1 MSNQLQGKVAI
12 VTGAASGIGKEIARR
27 LRAAKAPRSP
37 SPTSTWPRPTRP
49 PPSSSRRR
57 QAIGVAMDVTDEA
70 QVERRRRSRSSKA
83 FGGIDILVSN
93 AGIQIVH
100 PVEEFTFADW
110 KKMLAIHLDGA
121 FLTTKACLP
130 HMYAQ
135 GRGGSVIYMG
145 SVHSKEASL
154 LKAPYVTAK
163 HGLIG
168 LAKVVAKEGAK
179 HGVRANVICPGFVRT
194 PLVDKQIP
202 EQAKTLGISEDD
214 VIKKVMLKET
224 VDGEFT
230 TIDDV
235 AAAALFFAALPDQR
249 ADRPVAGREPRLV
262 HAVAPA
268 RAVPSIAWTVS
279 ISRSS
284 SRRATGASRATPSGW

>member
-1 MSNQLQGKVAI
+1 MRLKDKVAV
-12 VTGAASGIGKEIARR
+12 VTGAASGIGKEIAIVYAREGAKVVIAD
-27 LRAAKAPRSP
+27 LNQGGADAAAAELKA
-37 SPTSTWPRPTRP
+37 
-49 PPSSSRRR
+49 
-57 QAIGVAMDVTDEA
+57 AGGEAMGVAMDVTDEA
-70 QVERRRRSRSSKA
+70 QVEAGFAKIKETY
-83 FGGIDILVSN
+83 GGCDVLVSN
-93 AGIQIVH
+93 AGIQIVD
-100 PVEEFTFADW
+100 PVEKFDFGKW

-121 FLTTKACLP
+121 FLTTRAALRL
-130 HMYAQ
+130 MYAS

-145 SVHSKEASL
+145 SVHSKEASV

-202 EQAKTLGISEDD
+202 EQAKELGISEED

-230 TIDDV
+230 TVDDV
-235 AAAALFFAALPDQR
+235 AQAALFFAAFPSNALTGQS
-249 ADRPVAGREPRLV
+249 LV
-262 HAVAPA
+262 
-268 RAVPSIAWTVS
+268 VS
-279 ISRSS
+279 H
-284 SRRATGASRATPSGW
+284 GWFMQ